1 MNLLVT
7 QDATPAIRDTPIGII
22 VDKNAREGTGG
33 YHRTEVDGLAI
44 IITAVLAFG
53 FAAIACWLW
62 WSHANRANNS
72 VTAVRRVAR
81 RLGLSR
87 SEVAAVQ
94 AAADSARVEPAAMLL
109 STAVFDNTVRQA
121 AAGTADHEALAS
133 ARQRLGHAFG
143 TS

>member
-1 MNLLVT
+1 MNTLFT
-7 QDATPAIRDTPIGII
+7 QDATPAFRDSPIGII
-22 VDKNAREGTGG
+22 VEQNAREGTGG

-44 IITAVLAFG
+44 IITAVLAVS
-53 FAAIACWLW
+53 FAALACWLW
-62 WSHANRANNS
+62 WSHASRANSS
-72 VTAVRRVAR
+72 VTAARRVAR

-87 SEVAAVQ
+87 SQVSAVQ

-121 AAGTADHEALAS
+121 AAGTADHDALAS
-133 ARQRLGHAFG
+133 ARQRLSKAFG